1 MSEDEDLEKLKAK
14 RLEEMQ
20 RNISLQ
26 KKQKEQNSK
35 LNEKQQ
41 KKSSPREIVVKTL
54 GHRGLEVLENAEY
67 QFPNETKLLIEKLA
81 ELITLGEINEILDGG
96 KLLTLFRAIGISVR
110 METKMLIEKLAE
122 LITLG
127 EINEILDGGKLLTL
141 FRAIGVNVR
150 MDTKI
155 SVEHDGKFV
164 SLSDKLSSKF
174 SDTNQENK

>member
-26 KKQKEQNSK
+26 QKQKEQISK
-35 LNEKQQ
+35 LNEEQQ
-41 KKSSPREIVVKTL
+41 KKLSPREIVVKTF
-54 GHRGLEVLENAEY
+54 GYRGLEVLENAEY

-81 ELITLGEINEILDGG
+81 ELITLGEINETLDGG
-96 KLLTLFRAIGISVR
+96 KLLTLFRAIGIS
-110 METKMLIEKLAE
+110 
-122 LITLG
+122 
-127 EINEILDGGKLLTL
+127 
-141 FRAIGVNVR
+141 VR

-174 SDTNQENK
+174 SDKNQENK